1 MADELVRLGTFVG
14 RAHVENVE
22 KASDCFELGIGLFG
36 LCGIWSGSIRILY
49 VAALSLFKHAL
60 EDSFQGS
67 LTDSLQ
73 GFGKD
78 CCKASFNSLAQNPR
92 K

>member
-22 KASDCFELGIGLFG
+22 KASDCFELGIRLFG

-49 VAALSLFKHAL
+49 VRF
-60 EDSFQGS
+60 
-67 LTDSLQ
+67 
-73 GFGKD
+73 
-78 CCKASFNSLAQNPR
+78 
-92 K
+92 